1 MWLTLKRTTFL
12 INLDND
18 INESTNDEDMCYL
31 NFTEFGLT
39 ISSMHKIFSLQ
50 KFEYSITCWNS
61 FTHCIGKEF

>member
-1 MWLTLKRTTFL
+1 MLLTLKRTTFL

-31 NFTEFGLT
+31 NFTEFDLT

-50 KFEYSITCWNS
+50 KFEYSITY
-61 FTHCIGKEF
+61 

>member
-1 MWLTLKRTTFL
+1 MLLTLKRTTFL

-50 KFEYSITCWNS
+50 KFEYSITY
-61 FTHCIGKEF
+61 